1 MNLEPILVTAAYFVV
16 VLLLATFV
24 AWLLSQ
30 LVGRLMKQS
39 TPIVAAQMRRIVFLV
54 VLAVGVIFAME
65 SAGIPSDILLL
76 VVGVAGAG
84 ALVLTRQALEN
95 LGARYFSDV
104 YVPFKVGDSIS
115 VKDYSG
121 KVIEV
126 NAMAT
131 ILLGEDDRLVSI
143 PNAVLL
149 REVVVNSTPQ
159 AWKEV
164 TIPLSVGSD
173 VDLPAFESAL
183 LKSASK
189 LRLHLDR
196 RFPPVLTTKARG
208 AQSTELAL
216 TLMIRRPEER
226 EAIVSEMN
234 KRIAETMEEAR
245 GRKS

>member
-84 ALVLTRQALEN
+84 AIVLTRQALEN

>member
-84 ALVLTRQALEN
+84 AIVLTRQALEN

-208 AQSTELAL
+208 DQSTELAL

-234 KRIAETMEEAR
+234 KRIAETIEEAR

>member
-1 MNLEPILVTAAYFVV
+1 VDLEPVLATTAYFVV
-16 VLLLATFV
+16 VLSLSAFI

-30 LVGRLMKQS
+30 LVGQLMKQS

-54 VLAVGVIFAME
+54 VLAVGVIFAIE

-84 ALVLTRQALEN
+84 AIVVTRQALEN
-95 LGARYFSDV
+95 FGARYFSDV

-115 VKDYSG
+115 VQGFSG

-126 NAMAT
+126 NSMAT
-131 ILLGEDDRLVSI
+131 ILLGDDDRLVSI
-143 PNAVLL
+143 PNAALL

-183 LKSASK
+183 LKSVSK
-189 LRLHLDR
+189 LRLRLDK

-208 AQSTELAL
+208 PQSTELAL
-216 TLMIRRPEER
+216 TVMIRRPEER
-226 EAIVSEMN
+226 DALVSEIN
-234 KRIAETMEEAR
+234 KRIAEAMEAAR
-245 GRKS
+245 GRKG